1 MEFGYDRYANCWYSN
16 PLDAIT
22 GAAEMSNHNRNI
34 SDRSHGRKVN
44 QRNKEIFNFITSLPV
59 GEHTI
64 YVEPDDLPLIK
75 REGSM
80 IIHSNMKW
88 ISITQRTPK

>member
-1 MEFGYDRYANCWYSN
+1 M
-16 PLDAIT
+16 T
-22 GAAEMSNHNRNI
+22 NHNRNI
-34 SDRSHGRKVN
+34 GDRTHGRKVN
-44 QRNKEIFNFITSLPV
+44 QYNKEIVAWITSLPI
-59 GEHTI
+59 GTHTI

-88 ISITQRTPK
+88 ISITPEPPK